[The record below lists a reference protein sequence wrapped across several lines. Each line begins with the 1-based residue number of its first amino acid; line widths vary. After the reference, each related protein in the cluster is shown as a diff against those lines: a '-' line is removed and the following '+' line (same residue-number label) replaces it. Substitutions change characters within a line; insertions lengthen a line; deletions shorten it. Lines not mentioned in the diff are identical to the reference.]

1 MNLLFYSAGENGSA
15 WLNALSRSLPEAR
28 LKTWTGA
35 HVADI
40 DYAVLW
46 KPPGELL
53 ERLGHTKAVFNLGAG
68 VDGIAHLA
76 ALRPGVPLIRLE
88 DAGMVE
94 QMIEY
99 ACHAV
104 LRRYREFDAYGEQQ
118 RAGIWRPRR
127 RLAKGGFGIGILGLG
142 VLGAAVAA
150 ALARFGFPLYGW
162 SRSHKTIPGVECSA
176 GAAELEAV
184 LTRARVLICLL
195 PLTAETRGMLDH
207 RRLSQLPR
215 DAYLVNLARGDI
227 LVEEDLLAL
236 LDEGHLAGAMLDVFH
251 DEPLPGEHAF
261 WHHPKIA
268 VTPHVSASTLIDE
281 SVAQIVA
288 KIRRLE
294 AGLPV
299 TGIVERAR
307 GY

>member
-1 MNLLFYSAGENGSA
+1 VNLLFYSAGENGSA
-15 WLNALSRSLPEAR
+15 WLNALARSLPEAR
-28 LKTWTGA
+28 IKTWTGA
-35 HVADI
+35 AAADI

-53 ERLGHTKAVFNLGAG
+53 DGLGHTKAVFNLGAG

-76 ALRPGVPLIRLE
+76 ALRPGIPLIRLE

-104 LRRYREFDAYGEQQ
+104 LRRYREFDVYAEQQ
-118 RAGIWRPRR
+118 RAGMWRPQRR
-127 RLAKGGFGIGILGLG
+127 IAKSAFGIGILGLG

-150 ALARFGFPLYGW
+150 ALARFEFPLFGW
-162 SRSHKTIPGVECSA
+162 SRSRKTIPGVECSA
-176 GAAELEAV
+176 GLAELDAV

-207 RRLSQLPR
+207 RRLSLLPR

-236 LDEGHLAGAMLDVFH
+236 LEEGHLAGAMLDVFH
-251 DEPLPGEHAF
+251 DEPLPAEHAF

-281 SVAQIVA
+281 SVAQIAA

-294 AGLPV
+294 AGMPV

>member
-15 WLNALSRSLPEAR
+15 WLKALSRSLPEAQIR
-28 LKTWTGA
+28 TWAGA
-35 HVADI
+35 PITHI

-53 ERLGHTKAVFNLGAG
+53 ESLAQTKAVFNLGAG

-76 ALRPGVPLIRLE
+76 SLKPGIPLIRLE

-94 QMIEY
+94 QMVEY

-104 LRRYREFDAYGEQQ
+104 LRRYREFDVYAEQQ
-118 RAGIWRPRR
+118 HAGLWRPRR
-127 RLAKGGFGIGILGLG
+127 RVSKAGFGVGILGLG

-162 SRSHKTIPGVECSA
+162 SRSRKSIGGVECGA
-176 GAAELEAV
+176 GLAELDAV

-195 PLTAETRGMLDH
+195 PLTAETHGMLD
-207 RRLSQLPR
+207 RQKLSRLPR

-236 LDEGHLAGAMLDVFH
+236 LDEGHLAGAMLDVFR
-251 DEPLPGEHAF
+251 DEPLPAQHAF
-261 WHHPKIA
+261 WHHPKIT

-281 SVAQIVA
+281 SVAQIAA
-288 KIRRLE
+288 KIHRLE

-299 TGIVERAR
+299 TGIVERVR

>member
-28 LKTWTGA
+28 IRTWTGA
-35 HVADI
+35 PVADI

-53 ERLGHTKAVFNLGAG
+53 ETLVQTKAVFNLGAG

-76 ALRPGVPLIRLE
+76 ALRPGIPLIRLE

-94 QMIEY
+94 QMVEY

-104 LRRYREFDAYGEQQ
+104 LRRYREFDAYAEQQ
-118 RAGIWRPRR
+118 RSRIWRPRR
-127 RLAKGGFGIGILGLG
+127 RITKAAFGVGILGLG

-150 ALARFGFPLYGW
+150 ALVRFGFPLYGW
-162 SRSHKTIPGVECSA
+162 SRSRKTIPGVECSA
-176 GAAELEAV
+176 GTAELDSLLA
-184 LTRARVLICLL
+184 RARALICLL
-195 PLTAETRGMLDH
+195 PLTVETRGVLDR
-207 RRLSQLPR
+207 RRLSRLPR

-251 DEPLPGEHAF
+251 DEPLPAEHAF
-261 WHHPKIA
+261 WHHPKITI
-268 VTPHVSASTLIDE
+268 TPHVSASTLIDE

-294 AGLPV
+294 AGLTV